1 MGLTSAD
8 IERTVGVPISVEIP
22 SSVEVPLRLNEGVTV
37 VEANPRHD
45 VARAF
50 GELADKQRRASGAA
64 RPAPSTKRSMFK
76 RG

>member
-1 MGLTSAD
+1 M
-8 IERTVGVPISVEIP
+8 PISVEIP

-37 VEANPRHD
+37 VEANPKHA

-50 GELADKQRRASGAA
+50 EELAAKLRRAGCVAQAA
-64 RPAPSTKRSMFK
+64 PQPAKRSFFK